1 MQLFVR
7 DLRRERCNLF
17 IGTQS
22 AERMIRAPTMAAIV
36 LEKSIAET
44 YCRVAVGCG
53 SSRTASVIFY
63 ARPVRDRCYRFVA
76 RPNACT
82 PSLGQLWGGSRS
94 PRCSDD
100 LSFSIRR
107 STKAPTPHPQ
117 LLRAAELDFKA
128 IKMSVPYTQKKHACG
143 PATNHNLLK
152 PIYRLTRRLI
162 QSDCRPVWRCCTNLS
177 RAPKSKRPYIDGNEH
192 FAALGGALFKKEA
205 TSSRIAFGSG

>member
-1 MQLFVR
+1 MEWSGAEVISAGRNGNECYYRDQCRCRNRELHHGKPLSFVMQLFVR

-63 ARPVRDRCYRFVA
+63 ARPVRDRCCRFVA

-117 LLRAAELDFKA
+117 LLRAAELDCKA
-128 IKMSVPYTQKKHACG
+128 NKMSVPYTQKKTCLRSG
-143 PATNHNLLK
+143 DEPQPA
-152 PIYRLTRRLI
+152 
-162 QSDCRPVWRCCTNLS
+162 
-177 RAPKSKRPYIDGNEH
+177 
-192 FAALGGALFKKEA
+192 
-205 TSSRIAFGSG
+205 